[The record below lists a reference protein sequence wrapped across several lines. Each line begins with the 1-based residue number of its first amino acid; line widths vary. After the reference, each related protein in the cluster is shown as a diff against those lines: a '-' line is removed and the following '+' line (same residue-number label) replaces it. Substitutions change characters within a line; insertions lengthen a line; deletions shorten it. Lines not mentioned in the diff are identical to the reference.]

1 MNSIKNYL
9 SCWNQNSL
17 VSNRQYE
24 LTNKMKKIIMSMLM
38 LLPLIGAAQK
48 SYTINGKISGL
59 NEPAKVYLITMQ
71 SNQFKDK
78 DSATVVNGQ
87 FEFKGS
93 VNQPQQAALRLK
105 RINTP
110 GSKYRQDML
119 EFFLENSQIQ
129 VQAKDSI
136 KYASVSGSLAD
147 REYRELES
155 IADLMRKTLVR
166 IQDEFGKKTSAG
178 VSVYPLEVRK
188 NAGESVQRIVE
199 ELRNVRI
206 MFATSHPQSFMGL
219 FTFSQIL
226 DQKFVPTEMES
237 LFNNF
242 SAELK
247 SSPLG
252 GETLQ
257 RINIA
262 KRAQTG
268 TKVTDFTQNDL
279 NGKPFTLSSL
289 RGKYVLVDFWASW
302 CAPCRAENPNVV
314 KAYNQLKGKNFEI
327 VGVSLDYP
335 GSRAAWAAAV
345 KNDGLPW
352 IQVSDLKGWKNEV
365 ALTYG
370 INSVPQNLLI
380 DPEGM
385 IIGKNLRGEALT
397 EKLKQLIK

>member
-1 MNSIKNYL
+1 
-9 SCWNQNSL
+9 
-17 VSNRQYE
+17 
-24 LTNKMKKIIMSMLM
+24 MLL

-48 SYTINGKISGL
+48 SYTISGKIPGL

-71 SNQFKDK
+71 SNQFRDT
-78 DSATVVNGQ
+78 DSATLVNG
-87 FEFKGS
+87 EFKFNGS
-93 VNQPQQAALRLK
+93 VTEPQQAALRLR

-110 GSKYRQDML
+110 ESKYRPDML
-119 EFFLENSQIQ
+119 EFFLENSEIS
-129 VQAKDSI
+129 VTAKDSI
-136 KYASVSGSLAD
+136 KYASVNGSVAD
-147 REYRELES
+147 REYRDLEA
-155 IADLMRKTLVR
+155 IASLMRRTLVR

-188 NAGESVQRIVE
+188 NAAESVQKTVE
-199 ELRNVRI
+199 ELRNVRL
-206 MFATSHPQSFMGL
+206 MFATSHPKSFMGL
-219 FTFSQIL
+219 YTFNEIL

-252 GETLQ
+252 QKTLQ

-268 TKVTDFTQNDL
+268 IKATDFTQNDL

-314 KAYNQLKGKNFEI
+314 KAYNELKGKNFEI

-335 GSRAAWAAAV
+335 GSKGAWAAAV

-365 ALTYG
+365 ALIYG

-380 DPEGM
+380 DPQGM
-385 IIGKNLRGEALT
+385 IIGKNLRGDALT

>member
-1 MNSIKNYL
+1 
-9 SCWNQNSL
+9 
-17 VSNRQYE
+17 
-24 LTNKMKKIIMSMLM
+24 MKKTIIPVLM

-48 SYTINGKISGL
+48 SYTITGKINGL
-59 NEPAKVYLITMQ
+59 NEPAKVYLVTMQ
-71 SNQFKDK
+71 SNQFKDT
-78 DSATVVNGQ
+78 DSSTFVNGAFQ
-87 FEFKGS
+87 FNGS
-93 VNQPQQAALRLK
+93 VTEPQQAALRLK
-105 RINTP
+105 RVNTP
-110 GSKYRQDML
+110 ETKYRPDMFD
-119 EFFLENSQIQ
+119 FFLENSQIS
-129 VQAKDSI
+129 VTAKDSI
-136 KYASVSGSLAD
+136 KYASVNGSVAD
-147 REYRELES
+147 REYRDLEA
-155 IADLMRKTLVR
+155 IASLMRKTIAR
-166 IQDEFGKKTSAG
+166 IQDEFGKKNNAG
-178 VSVYPLEVRK
+178 VSVYPLEIRK
-188 NAGESVQRIVE
+188 SAGESVQKTVE
-199 ELRNVRI
+199 ELRKIRL

-219 FTFSQIL
+219 FTFNEVL

-252 GETLQ
+252 KKTLE

-268 TKVTDFTQNDL
+268 IKATDFTQNDL

-302 CAPCRAENPNVV
+302 CAPCRAENPNVI
-314 KAYNQLKGKNFEI
+314 KAYNELKGKNFEI

-335 GSRAAWAAAV
+335 GSKEAWAAAV
-345 KNDGLPW
+345 KSDGLPW

-380 DPEGM
+380 DPQGM